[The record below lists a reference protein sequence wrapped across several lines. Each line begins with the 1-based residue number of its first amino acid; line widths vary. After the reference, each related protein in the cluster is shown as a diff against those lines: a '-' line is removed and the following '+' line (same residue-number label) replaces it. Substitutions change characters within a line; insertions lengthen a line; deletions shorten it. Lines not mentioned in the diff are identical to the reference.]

1 MEIGVHAY
9 KRNQNMHVSGL
20 SQSEFLIRYQ
30 LHGVAISYVGMKPTS
45 GGMCYGG
52 HVLLA
57 ANIALVHT
65 LHLVAN
71 STLDQLYIHM
81 ERTYPSAPEFNT
93 SSSISSNEGGTFVVV
108 VIVLIVV
115 TVVECKPWTDDDAS
129 TVSSSFFSISMEE

>member
-1 MEIGVHAY
+1 
-9 KRNQNMHVSGL
+9 
-20 SQSEFLIRYQ
+20 
-30 LHGVAISYVGMKPTS
+30 MKPTS
-45 GGMCYGG
+45 GDMCYGG

-81 ERTYPSAPEFNT
+81 ERTYPSTPEFNT

-108 VIVLIVV
+108 VVVVVLIVV

-129 TVSSSFFSISMEE
+129 TVLSSFFLISMEE